1 MAVTVRE
8 LVKSRAFSVGG
19 RDSSLPKEFLV
30 YRSDDENEVYQA
42 LLTETDE
49 VFDNLLRSKVSAKP
63 LGGGVWEGTVQYG
76 LPEGGAGTAIG
87 ATPVIPLS
95 GPASAQS
102 LDPSD
107 PAMGGLEVT
116 FDFLGETKHI
126 TQSIQTKYE
135 DSATGGTPKDYK
147 QAIGV
152 SKDGVAGTDI
162 FVGRLEMTVTQKRSS
177 VTMANLTAWRSL
189 VGTWNDATFWGYE
202 QGEVLY
208 LGGTGSCVQRGQWI
222 VSHKFAIGE
231 NQVDVVVSP
240 DLTIPSVDAWD
251 YVWFTYV
258 PDDTTGLMTV
268 ADVYVEQVYYPGDFS
283 ALGIGV

>member
-8 LVKSRAFSVGG
+8 LVKSRPFSVGG
-19 RDSSLPKEFLV
+19 RAASITKDFLV
-30 YRSDDENEVYQA
+30 YRSDDENEVFQA
-42 LLTETDE
+42 LLAETDT
-49 VFDNLLRSKVSAKP
+49 VFDNLLRSNVSAKP
-63 LGGGVWEGTVQYG
+63 IGGGVWEGIVSYG

-87 ATPVIPLS
+87 STPVIPLS
-95 GPASAQS
+95 GPTGAQS

-116 FDFLGETKHI
+116 FDFLGELKHI

-135 DSATGGTPKDYK
+135 DSALGGTPKDYK

-162 FVGRLEMTVTQKRSS
+162 FAGKLEMTVTQKRTS
-177 VTMANLTAWRSL
+177 VTMANLSSWRSL
-189 VGTWNDATFWGYE
+189 VGTWNDDTFWGFE
-202 QGEVLY
+202 IGEVLY

-231 NQVDVVVSP
+231 NLTDVVVSP
-240 DLTIPSVDAWD
+240 DLTLPTVDAWD
-251 YVWFTYV
+251 YVWFTYI
-258 PDDTTGLMTV
+258 PDSTTGLMTV
-268 ADVYVEQVYYPGDFS
+268 NDVYIEQVYYPGDFS
-283 ALGIGV
+283 QIGIGV